1 MPKWPLRWPFW
12 HTGAHSQ
19 GQAQV
24 SEGRFIALSD
34 RGRRRATNQDR
45 ALARELPGGALLL
58 LVADGVGGAG
68 GGEVASAE
76 TVNAVVA
83 ALGESDRSDIPS
95 SLLRAVAR
103 ANERVR
109 ELGKIDPE
117 LKGMATTLVA
127 AVVSNADAW
136 IVSLGDSRAY
146 VCRGGQLEPLTEDD
160 SWVAEQVRAGL
171 LTPEDAAKSPYQN
184 VITRGIGVEEGVR
197 LEAATHFALQP
208 GDILFLCSDGL
219 YRCVTPETIAETL
232 VAGTVAEAAE
242 KLIELANK
250 AGGPDNISVAI
261 YRHG

>member
-12 HTGAHSQ
+12 HTDAHSQ
-19 GQAQV
+19 GQVQV

-58 LVADGVGGAG
+58 LVADGVGGQG

-76 TVNAVVA
+76 TVNAMVA
-83 ALGESDRSDIPS
+83 ALGEKDGGD
-95 SLLRAVAR
+95 LAGALVAAVGR
-103 ANERVR
+103 ANDRVR
-109 ELGKIDPE
+109 ELGKADPE

-127 AVVSNADAW
+127 AVVRGSDTW

-146 VCRGGQLEPLTEDD
+146 RCRAGELEALTEDD

-184 VITRGIGVEEGVR
+184 VITRGIGVEEGIRV
-197 LEAATHFALQP
+197 EHATHVTLEP
-208 GDILFLCSDGL
+208 DDTLLLCSDGL

-232 VAGTVAEAAE
+232 VAGTVGEAAE
-242 KLIELANK
+242 RLIDLANK